1 MLAKLLN
8 KNLTLSAL
16 LLLIGLFN
24 YSNSF
29 SNAFHIDDG
38 NRLIHNEA
46 IRRVS
51 PISRHFFNP
60 STNSDI
66 PDLIQYRPWVPLTFS
81 INYYYSN
88 LKVESYRISNFI
100 FLGICSILVFYLVF
114 LLLDI
119 TESTLLNSQKK
130 LIAFFTALIFFIH
143 PISGVS
149 VNYISARDI
158 LLMELFFICALI
170 SYINSQRKN
179 NLRTTYRALSYFF
192 LICSLFAKK
201 NALVFPFIILF
212 YDLIVSRKNKAP
224 FKTFLSFS
232 SICLAFML
240 MIKYALD
247 FSDITNTNSY
257 TRNYFSY
264 AISQTK
270 VHLHYLYSYI
280 NPQII
285 RPFPELNL
293 PNSLWNIEVILG
305 LVTILGSI
313 SLAIYLRKK
322 HALISWCI
330 LSYWLLLAPTSS
342 VYPLI
347 HEAMPYR
354 PFPSILFLSL
364 ILVLS
369 FTKILKPKN
378 TLLILLLLSS
388 ILLKTSIQTNKV
400 WKTPQSL
407 WTHTLNH
414 GGNSRAYLSFAVG
427 VIPNNRLDLKEK
439 YFLKAL
445 EKDPSYIFA
454 SMLYGKMLVQ
464 DNRIDK
470 GLIHLKKA
478 VKTKPNSSSA
488 HFYLSKGLEAKGDLK
503 SALRSAKMAKTLA
516 PSSEDYS
523 KAYENLKAKLK
534 KNPRT
539 NLN

>member
-1 MLAKLLN
+1 MIAKLLN

-29 SNAFHIDDG
+29 SNSFHIDDG
-38 NRLIHNEA
+38 NRLIHNQA
-46 IRRVS
+46 IRKVA
-51 PISRHFFNP
+51 PISRHFFDP
-60 STNSDI
+60 STNSDL

-81 INYYYSN
+81 INYYFSN

-100 FLGICSILVFYLVF
+100 FLGICSILVFYLVL

-119 TESTLLNSQKK
+119 TESTLPNSQKK
-130 LIAFFTALIFFIH
+130 LIAFLTALIFFIH

-158 LLMELFFICALI
+158 LLMELFFLCAFI
-170 SYINSQRKN
+170 SYINSQRKK

-212 YDLIVSRKNKAP
+212 YDLIITRKNKTA
-224 FKTFLSFS
+224 FKTFVSFS
-232 SICLAFML
+232 SICVAFML
-240 MIKYALD
+240 AIKYVLN

-280 NPQII
+280 NPRII

-293 PNSLWNIEVILG
+293 PNSLWNMEVILG
-305 LVTILGSI
+305 LGVILSSI
-313 SLAIYLRKK
+313 ALAIYLRKK
-322 HALISWCI
+322 HALISWSI

-342 VYPLI
+342 IYPLI

-354 PFPSILFLSL
+354 PFPSSLFLTL
-364 ILVLS
+364 ALVLL

-378 TLLILLLLSS
+378 ALLLLLLLSS

-400 WKTPQSL
+400 WKTPKSL
-407 WTHTLNH
+407 WTHTLNR
-414 GGNSRAYLSFAVG
+414 GGNARAYVSFALG
-427 VIPNNRLDLKEK
+427 VIPNNKAKLKEK
-439 YFLKAL
+439 YILKAL
-445 EKDPSYIFA
+445 EKDPSYYFA
-454 SMLYGKMLVQ
+454 SMLYGKMLIQ
-464 DNRIDK
+464 DNKIE
-470 GLIHLKKA
+470 
-478 VKTKPNSSSA
+478 
-488 HFYLSKGLEAKGDLK
+488 KGLEYLKNAVRIRPSSSNAHHYLSRGYEANGDLESALK
-503 SALRSAKMAKTLA
+503 SAKTARTLA
-516 PSSEDYS
+516 PSSKQYIKIYND
-523 KAYENLKAKLK
+523 LKTKLRK
-534 KNPRT
+534 K
-539 NLN
+539 LNQP